1 MENKR
6 KRNLPKT
13 LFILSIL
20 IYPAILFLI
29 LYVYVNLNSFAL
41 AFQNIDLANN
51 KTFAG
56 WDNFKDVFRTLGS
69 DTDPALSMAI
79 VNSLKMY
86 ALNLVICMPLYIIF
100 SYYLFKKHFGSKV
113 FRVIVMIPAIVSTFI
128 ICMVFVKFIEGPFLE
143 LLRAMGVENPP
154 AFLKDEKYAFGT
166 TIFYMIWVSFS
177 TSLIVYPNA
186 MNSIDPGIIESA
198 HIDGANAFRELW
210 HIILPLIYPT
220 ISTFLITGVAGIFTN
235 QGPLI
240 SFYMYSAPNSVQ
252 NLGYYITVEV
262 LRDPVTGVL
271 KYPFL
276 SAIGLLVTAVSVPLT
291 FAVRRVLSKC
301 GPVDI

>member
-69 DTDPALSMAI
+69 DTDPALRMAI

-100 SYYLFKKHFGSKV
+100 SYYLFKKHFGSKG

-128 ICMVFVKFIEGPFLE
+128 ICMVFVKFIEGPFPE
-143 LLRAMGVENPP
+143 VLRAMGVENPP

-262 LRDPVTGVL
+262 LRDPVTGIL